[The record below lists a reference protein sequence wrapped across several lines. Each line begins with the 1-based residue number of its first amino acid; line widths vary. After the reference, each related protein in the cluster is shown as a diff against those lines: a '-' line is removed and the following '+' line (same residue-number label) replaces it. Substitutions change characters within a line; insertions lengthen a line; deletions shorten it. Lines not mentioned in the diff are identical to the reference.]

1 MSKGYWVRM
10 GLDLFCYLLIQ
21 CIIIIIFF
29 SKQSGELSI
38 SRDWGEVESSLLFI
52 ELWGKER

>member
-1 MSKGYWVRM
+1 
-10 GLDLFCYLLIQ
+10 LIQ